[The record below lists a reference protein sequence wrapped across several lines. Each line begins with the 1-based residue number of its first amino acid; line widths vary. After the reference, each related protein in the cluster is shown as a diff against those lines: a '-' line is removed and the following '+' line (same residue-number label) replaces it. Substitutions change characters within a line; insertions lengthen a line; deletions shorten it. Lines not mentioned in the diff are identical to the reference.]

1 MADHYR
7 EAYRLPTVQLPV
19 SGSAAEATEAGPAET
34 AEARAQ
40 SEELRAALSE
50 LTPEQEEVIVLKF
63 ILGYENERIAAITG
77 RTIGAVKSMQYRGLA
92 TLNRRLG
99 AAKMTWN

>member
-7 EAYRLPTVQLPV
+7 EAYRRPTQPLPT
-19 SGSAAEATEAGPAET
+19 SGGAAEAAEAGPAET

-63 ILGYENERIAAITG
+63 ILGYANESIAAITG
-77 RTIGAVKSMQYRGLA
+77 RPVGAVKSMQHRALA

-99 AAKMTWN
+99 AGAMTWN